1 MVTRKRLRSI
11 LTALGLYVLAAL
23 LIGYF
28 GINAF
33 SGNHGLNAKQDIDQQ
48 IASLSTELATLQV
61 ERKQWERRVAL
72 LKSRGLDPD
81 MLDERA
87 RVLLDYAH
95 PNDLTLMLR
104 PSRPAPAGSGGS

>member
-11 LTALGLYVLAAL
+11 LTALGLYVMAAL

-28 GINAF
+28 GVNAF
-33 SGNHGLNAKQDIDQQ
+33 SGSRGLKAKQDIDQQ
-48 IASLSTELATLQV
+48 IASLSTELAQLQI
-61 ERKQWERRVAL
+61 ERGQWERRVAL

-87 RVLLDYAH
+87 RALLGYMH
-95 PNDLTLMLR
+95 PNDLTLTFA
-104 PSRPAPAGSGGS
+104 APARSPAGGP